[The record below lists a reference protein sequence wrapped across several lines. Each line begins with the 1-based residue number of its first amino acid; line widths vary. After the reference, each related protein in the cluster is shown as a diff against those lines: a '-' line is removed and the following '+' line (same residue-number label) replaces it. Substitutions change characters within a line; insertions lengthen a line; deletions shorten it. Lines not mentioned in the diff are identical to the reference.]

1 MTERKTLPD
10 VPEPAA
16 PLPKRRHKMLGLLFR
31 FVREIIILAVLMVIG
46 LVAIKWWNSKD
57 LLPTDGTLVEPFLIR
72 TPDGVGKS
80 IADFRGK
87 AVLLHFWAPWCGVC
101 KMEVGQLNSLHDDLP
116 ANAALVAVAL
126 DGSAEEIAAFVKT
139 EGVRYPVYLGD
150 DQVGRQMQI
159 RQFPTT
165 YVLNRQ
171 GRIIDRDAGWS
182 PAWNY
187 RRMLTG
193 VE

>member
-16 PLPKRRHKMLGLLFR
+16 PLPKRHHKMLGLLFR

-101 KMEVGQLNSLHDDLP
+101 KMEVRQLNSLHDDLP

-126 DGSAEEIAAFVKT
+126 DGSPEEVAAFVKA